1 MQDYARRRYGKYHPR
16 VSEAWALLAQSVY
29 NVDEKARNFHGHVM
43 ILRLPGLKG
52 PKDIHF
58 YDVRDVIRAWSLFV
72 QAAEEFRG
80 VETFLYDL
88 VDLTRQALANIA
100 PEYRNRVVQAYK

>member
-1 MQDYARRRYGKYHPR
+1 MQDYARRRYGKNQP
-16 VSEAWALLAQSVY
+16 SIAEAWAILGQSVY

-43 ILRLPGLKG
+43 IIRLPALKG
-52 PKDIHF
+52 PRDIHF
-58 YDVRDVIRAWSLFV
+58 YHVSDVIRAWALFV
-72 QAAEEFRG
+72 EAAEEFRG
-80 VETFLYDL
+80 VETFEFDL